1 VVRSGATGV
10 KSGRVESVAK
20 LPEVFPHALGD
31 KDKVSGCMS
40 VGIRYFEAASGRVV
54 PRGVVGASG
63 ADEVKT
69 VAAGEGLR
77 AAGGAAGFEARRPVE
92 EGDGGGTGD
101 DKVAR
106 EG

>member
-31 KDKVSGCMS
+31 RDKVSGCMS
-40 VGIRYFEAASGRVV
+40 VDIRYFEAASGRVV
-54 PRGVVGASG
+54 PRGVVDASG

-69 VAAGEGLR
+69 VAAGGPER
-77 AAGGAAGFEARRPVE
+77 QAARRASRRGV
-92 EGDGGGTGD
+92 
-101 DKVAR
+101 R
-106 EG
+106 